1 MSDLD
6 VVGKSEAD
14 DVWCFWWQG
23 REEGAVRI
31 LNQRPPAEL
40 GGGGMRE
47 ASRKSH
53 ALLLVA
59 DL

>member
-6 VVGKSEAD
+6 VVGKREVD

-31 LNQRPPAEL
+31 L
-40 GGGGMRE
+40 
-47 ASRKSH
+47 S
-53 ALLLVA
+53 
-59 DL
+59 